1 MIDSDTEGAAVIEWR
16 CAQHQ
21 QGTSFFPVVE
31 FLTRLLDF
39 ENHSAIDR
47 LETVVRYLRDW
58 KIESAENVAL
68 FCRILGVATD
78 DRFPP
83 PALAPQ
89 KIRERTE
96 NLLLLWLKQMVAV
109 SPLLFIVEDLHWLD
123 PSTLQLLE
131 KYVME
136 FKAGRMLSLLTF
148 RPEFETPWKSS
159 PHQTQIALNRLTKR
173 QIGEMMRKRTRRREI
188 PELILQHVIE
198 RTDGIPLFV
207 EEFTVVIVESG
218 ILDRADDGTDFPS
231 LPRIIPSTLHD
242 LLLSR
247 LDRMAAD
254 REVIQLASTIGR
266 EFGFGLLSASYS
278 LTKDQLQIELD
289 KLVKAE
295 ILFQKGEADEA
306 SYIFK
311 HALLQDAAYRSMLTK
326 RRQACHHRIAEV
338 IESRFEDIVK
348 SQPALL
354 AHHFNEA
361 GNFEKASQYWLKAG
375 QKSQQQSANIEAIS
389 QLTQGLKLLLTLP
402 ESSQR
407 DQLELAFQTALSP
420 VLMAARGWSAPEV
433 GTAIERAQQ
442 LCSQYGTLE
451 DQFFVK
457 WGLWG
462 WRVIRADLDI
472 CEGIAQ
478 DILQLVEKSAEGK
491 SLLPEAY
498 WVVGCTAYY
507 KGDFDNGLKLLEQG
521 MALTDPDRERG
532 YALKTGQLCSVM
544 CSSHSALA
552 LWELGFPT
560 QALQRADETIRL
572 AKKIGHPFSYAMAL
586 FFGRQVLQFCGRD
599 HDASDRIEEEYKIC
613 HEQGFLFF
621 EAHAIFGRGDLLLR
635 EGNVLEARKLF
646 DQGLAMLSGAGANLS
661 MDHPYRNIAES
672 FLQSG
677 LPLDAQ
683 EWLDRGFNLV
693 ENHHERGMESEF
705 LRLKGGVALIS
716 GDERGAEDSYQK
728 AVQVARQQNA
738 RSWELRAMIS
748 FAELRQR
755 QRRSKEGLLML
766 QPVYNSMT
774 EGFDTSD
781 LVRAKALLQELES
794 EK

>member
-1 MIDSDTEGAAVIEWR
+1 
-16 CAQHQ
+16 
-21 QGTSFFPVVE
+21 
-31 FLTRLLDF
+31 
-39 ENHSAIDR
+39 
-47 LETVVRYLRDW
+47 
-58 KIESAENVAL
+58 
-68 FCRILGVATD
+68 
-78 DRFPP
+78 
-83 PALAPQ
+83 
-89 KIRERTE
+89 
-96 NLLLLWLKQMVAV
+96 
-109 SPLLFIVEDLHWLD
+109 
-123 PSTLQLLE
+123 
-131 KYVME
+131 
-136 FKAGRMLSLLTF
+136 
-148 RPEFETPWKSS
+148 
-159 PHQTQIALNRLTKR
+159 
-173 QIGEMMRKRTRRREI
+173 
-188 PELILQHVIE
+188 
-198 RTDGIPLFV
+198 
-207 EEFTVVIVESG
+207 
-218 ILDRADDGTDFPS
+218 
-231 LPRIIPSTLHD
+231 
-242 LLLSR
+242 
-247 LDRMAAD
+247 
-254 REVIQLASTIGR
+254 
-266 EFGFGLLSASYS
+266 
-278 LTKDQLQIELD
+278 
-289 KLVKAE
+289 
-295 ILFQKGEADEA
+295 
-306 SYIFK
+306 
-311 HALLQDAAYRSMLTK
+311 
-326 RRQACHHRIAEV
+326 
-338 IESRFEDIVK
+338 
-348 SQPALL
+348 
-354 AHHFNEA
+354 
-361 GNFEKASQYWLKAG
+361 
-375 QKSQQQSANIEAIS
+375 
-389 QLTQGLKLLLTLP
+389 
-402 ESSQR
+402 
-407 DQLELAFQTALSP
+407 
-420 VLMAARGWSAPEV
+420 
-433 GTAIERAQQ
+433 
-442 LCSQYGTLE
+442 
-451 DQFFVK
+451 
-457 WGLWG
+457 
-462 WRVIRADLDI
+462 
-472 CEGIAQ
+472 
-478 DILQLVEKSAEGK
+478 
-491 SLLPEAY
+491 
-498 WVVGCTAYY
+498 
-507 KGDFDNGLKLLEQG
+507 
-521 MALTDPDRERG
+521 
-532 YALKTGQLCSVM
+532 M